1 MKCPFITNFELFLN
15 KGREIMI
22 AMGKSKINILHKLN
36 IEFITNL
43 NKDGLQV
50 KWNYLINIDKKAQ
63 NKFK

>member
-43 NKDGLQV
+43 NKDGL
-50 KWNYLINIDKKAQ
+50 
-63 NKFK
+63 